1 MKASSTTPTLQ
12 EGTSSRGQEKSHS
25 LNRPSDEEGMNRSKA
40 ESTEDGTAVVSQHDV
55 EKAAGVSA
63 DDDDEAHY
71 VDGYKLALIFT
82 GMIMSIFLIA
92 LDQTIVATAI
102 PKIASDF
109 NSLQQ
114 VTWIAS
120 AYFLTQAGLILS
132 YGRLLAV
139 APTKWVYLAAVLLFE
154 LGSVFCGAA
163 PNMNVLIFGR
173 ALAGTG
179 AAGIFTSCLSII
191 ARITRLSARPVLFG
205 AFGAVSALASVVGP
219 LLGGAFTQHVS
230 WRWCFYVNLP
240 FGAITIASILVFIKP
255 EHSIIPVDDGTT
267 WWQKAIALDW
277 VGTVLCLGMVTS
289 LLLPLQWG
297 GVTKPWSDPVV
308 IVLFVV
314 FGVLLLAFIGWE
326 HRMGTRA
333 NLPLNLFVHRAQ
345 IGCCLE
351 AFFLFLI
358 LLLATYYL
366 PLYYQSSA
374 QHTATRSGIDIL
386 TYMICTVGGAMISGI
401 IIKTTGRPKPFLV
414 FSPLIAC
421 IGAALVFWNLTSDKP
436 SNAHLLGFQVLL
448 GFGVGAA
455 FQNTI
460 IAIQAEY
467 HDNPRMVPQS
477 TSLVNFTQL
486 SGGIIGIS
494 VAGTIFGNRLGVS
507 LAKFAPELSEEVVL
521 MVKSSVSTIAT
532 LSGDDKANVIRAYSD
547 ALGYVFLLG
556 IPAGILAAASA
567 MLIPNYDLRKMQG
580 TMEPAIA

>member
-386 TYMICTVGGAMISGI
+386 TYMVG
-401 IIKTTGRPKPFLV
+401 
-414 FSPLIAC
+414 
-421 IGAALVFWNLTSDKP
+421 
-436 SNAHLLGFQVLL
+436 
-448 GFGVGAA
+448 
-455 FQNTI
+455 
-460 IAIQAEY
+460 
-467 HDNPRMVPQS
+467 S
-477 TSLVNFTQL
+477 T
-486 SGGIIGIS
+486 
-494 VAGTIFGNRLGVS
+494 
-507 LAKFAPELSEEVVL
+507 
-521 MVKSSVSTIAT
+521 
-532 LSGDDKANVIRAYSD
+532 
-547 ALGYVFLLG
+547 
-556 IPAGILAAASA
+556 
-567 MLIPNYDLRKMQG
+567 
-580 TMEPAIA
+580 